1 VSFQTLL
8 DLCTLRRNL
17 HRSPS
22 ELRKMQTKKLRA
34 IVEHAY
40 RNVPFYR
47 RKFDSARVK
56 PNDIRTIEDLT
67 KIPISTKSEIRSASL
82 SEVVAGN
89 IDLRKCV
96 KRTTSGSTGAPLT
109 VFVDSKAADFEDAV
123 WTRTYL
129 ENGLKLQDR
138 MLVIHDP
145 RSRRVSKSIGL
156 IQHFGIMRRKYVS
169 IFEDV
174 EQKSRLIE
182 EYKPQSIKGYA
193 SSLAIL
199 ADFGRQKSA
208 HVHPRLIF
216 SGAELLD
223 NQTRKF
229 ISSFFEA
236 EVFDNYACNEFS
248 LLAWECREHM
258 GYHMNVDSVIMEFV
272 DDGQPVSPGERGE
285 IVCTGLANCAMPFIR
300 YRLDDVGVPG
310 REPCSCGRQ
319 LPLMKIVEGR
329 TDDFLVTLDGKLIS
343 PLIFFP
349 YPFQDFEGIKQFRVI
364 QERRDKLVIQ
374 LVLKEGFRS
383 GPEIFEKARRDISK
397 LFGAA
402 MQVEFQT
409 LEKIEKDPSGKLRK
423 IISHVPING
432 RMNKT
437 A

>member
-1 VSFQTLL
+1 LSFQTLF

-22 ELRKMQTKKLRA
+22 ELREMQTKKLRA
-34 IVEHAY
+34 MVEHAY

-47 RKFDSARVK
+47 RKFDDARVN
-56 PNDIRTIEDLT
+56 PCDIKTIEDLT

-82 SEVVAGN
+82 SQVVAGN
-89 IDLRKCV
+89 MDLGKCV
-96 KRTTSGSTGAPLT
+96 KRTTSGSTGSPLT
-109 VFVDSKAADFEDAV
+109 VVVDSRAADFEDAV

-129 ENGLKLQDR
+129 ENGLRLQDK
-138 MLVIHDP
+138 MVVLHDP
-145 RSRRVSKSIGL
+145 RSRRVLKSVGL
-156 IQHFGIMRRKYVS
+156 IQHFGIMRRKYIS
-169 IFEDV
+169 IFDDV
-174 EQKSRLIE
+174 EQQTRTID
-182 EYKPQSIKGYA
+182 EYAPQSIKGYA

-199 ADFGRQKSA
+199 ADHCKQKSL
-208 HVHPRLIF
+208 HIHPRLIF

-229 ISSFFEA
+229 ISSTFEA
-236 EVFDNYACNEFS
+236 EVLDTYACNEFS

-258 GYHMNVDSVIMEFV
+258 GYHINLENVIMEFV
-272 DDGQPVSPGERGE
+272 DDGQRVSPGERGE
-285 IVCTGLANCAMPFIR
+285 IVCTGLENHAMPLIR
-300 YRLDDVGVPG
+300 YRLDDVGIPSH
-310 REPCSCGRQ
+310 EQCSCGRQ

-329 TDDFLVTLDGKLIS
+329 KDDFLITLDGKLIS

-364 QERRDKLVIQ
+364 QEKRDKLVIQ
-374 LVLKEGFRS
+374 LVLKEGFQS
-383 GPEIFEKARRDISK
+383 GSEIFEKARKDISK
-397 LFGAA
+397 LFGSAT
-402 MQVEFQT
+402 QVEFQT
-409 LEKIEKDPSGKLRK
+409 MEKIQKDPSGKLRK